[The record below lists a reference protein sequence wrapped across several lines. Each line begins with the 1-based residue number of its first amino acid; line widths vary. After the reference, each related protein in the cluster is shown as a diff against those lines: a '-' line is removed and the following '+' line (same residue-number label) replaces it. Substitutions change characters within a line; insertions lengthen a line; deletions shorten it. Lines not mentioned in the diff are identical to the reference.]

1 MYKPFYFFILLFF
14 YSFIFLFFYF
24 FILLVQGQCKPN
36 AIEFIRIAEA
46 PPELADE
53 S

>member
-1 MYKPFYFFILLFF
+1 MFSKLQFLNSSILPFLN
-14 YSFIFLFFYF
+14 SM
-24 FILLVQGQCKPN
+24 VQGQCKPN
-36 AIEFIRIAEA
+36 AIEFIQIAEA